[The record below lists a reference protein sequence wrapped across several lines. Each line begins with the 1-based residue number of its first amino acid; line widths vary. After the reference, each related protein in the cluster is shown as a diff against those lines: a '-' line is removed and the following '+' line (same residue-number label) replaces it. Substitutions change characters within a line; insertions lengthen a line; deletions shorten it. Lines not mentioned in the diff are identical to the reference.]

1 MFFTFRALYSAV
13 LLALVAVPAVAQD
26 APAVHVWEVHE
37 VVLEAEGAYEN
48 PYADVTA
55 WVDLEGPG
63 FSERVYA
70 FWDGEDVFRVRLAAT
85 APGAWTWTSGSNQD
99 DAGLNRQ
106 SGAFTA
112 EAWTE
117 AEKRQ
122 NPTRRGFLRPSASGH
137 ALQYADGTPF
147 FMVGDTWLAG
157 STWRLPFRGAPSP
170 PDYEPGP
177 GIGFEDAVAYRK
189 RQGFNSVSMIA
200 AFPNWEAD
208 LHPSTHADASG
219 VYLRNAWEKW
229 GYDVAEG
236 PGVDA
241 SGGDSYW
248 GTLTAKNMRDEY
260 GNVPFEP
267 SDVHEG
273 LSDFDRINPAYF
285 QSLDRKMD
293 HLAAE
298 GFVPLIETVRRD
310 AGPSWKA
317 YFDFDE
323 SFARYVQYLV
333 SRYGAHNVVFSGVHL
348 DWIPE
353 DFSLTAEEWNAALT
367 HHLRTYGP
375 PPFGQPVTALI
386 DDTTLGTFGH
396 GDEVPWLTMHSVGN
410 KPRDHGVA
418 DSLAAI
424 FRLDPPLPAINFEPY
439 YTGWDHEINKPAG
452 ERPPADSDRDNYFAR
467 AQMYGSVLAGGLS
480 GHVHGTAAYDL
491 TTTGEPA
498 GGRPHVWDALRYR
511 SADYMAPL
519 RDFVLS
525 GGAVYQDL
533 GLARDDV
540 RPNAAPGAHPN
551 GLDGWAYMMR
561 TPDRRLALLYFEHGA
576 VLPALHGFAPGAAY
590 TLRWADPA
598 TGEFHA
604 PVRLAADAG
613 GVLRLPPFPSTSR
626 PFSDWAA
633 QVVAE

>member
-1 MFFTFRALYSAV
+1 MTRFAVSAALLTAAAV
-13 LLALVAVPAVAQD
+13 SLGAVRAQD
-26 APAVHVWEVHE
+26 AEIGVWEVHE
-37 VVLEAEGAYEN
+37 VVLTAERDYDA

-55 WVDLEGPG
+55 WVDLDGPG
-63 FSERVYA
+63 FSKRVYA
-70 FWDGEDVFRVRLAAT
+70 FWDGGDTWRVRLTAT
-85 APGAWTWTSGSNQD
+85 APGNWTWTSGSD
-99 DAGLNRQ
+99 VGDPGLDGR
-106 SGAFTA
+106 SGGFTA
-112 EAWTE
+112 RAWTE
-117 AEKRQ
+117 AETAA
-122 NPTRRGFLRPSASGH
+122 NPTRRGFVRATRNGR
-137 ALQYADGTPF
+137 ALEYADGTPF

-157 STWRLPFRGAPSP
+157 STWRLPFRGAASP
-170 PDYEPGP
+170 AGYEPGP

-200 AFPNWEAD
+200 AFPNWDAD
-208 LHPSTHADASG
+208 LNPSTYADEDG

-241 SGGDSYW
+241 SGGDAYW

-260 GNVPFEP
+260 GHVPFAP
-267 SDVHEG
+267 SAERPGV
-273 LSDFDRINPAYF
+273 SDFDRIDPAYF

-310 AGPSWKA
+310 VGPSWKA
-317 YFDFDE
+317 YTDDFDA
-323 SFARYVQYLV
+323 SFARYVLYLV
-333 SRYGAHNVVFSGVHL
+333 SRYGAHNVVFSGIHL

-353 DFSLTAEEWNAALT
+353 QFSLTAEEWNAALT
-367 HHLRTYGP
+367 YHLETYGP

-424 FRLDPPLPAINFEPY
+424 FRLPDPLPAINFEPY
-439 YTGWDHEINKPAG
+439 YTGWDHEINRPGG
-452 ERPPADSDRDNYFAR
+452 ERPQAGSDRDVYFAR

-511 SADYMAPL
+511 SAAYMAPL
-519 RDFVLS
+519 AAFMLS
-525 GGAVYQDL
+525 EGAAYQNL
-533 GLARDDV
+533 ELARDDV
-540 RPNAAPGAHPN
+540 RPDAAPDALSN
-551 GLDGWAYMMR
+551 GLDGWGYMMR

-576 VLPALHGFAPGAAY
+576 VRPTLHGFAPGAPYSFA
-590 TLRWADPA
+590 WHDPT
-598 TGEFHA
+598 TGDWHT
-604 PVRLAADAG
+604 PVQLVADAR
-613 GVLRLPPFPSTSR
+613 GVIEAPAFPA
-626 PFSDWAA
+626 SDRTYTDWSAKITA
-633 QVVAE
+633 D

>member
-1 MFFTFRALYSAV
+1 MLRALALSLV
-13 LLALVAVPAVAQD
+13 LAGSGLAQD
-26 APAVHVWEVHE
+26 APTVHVWEVHK
-37 VVLEAEGAYEN
+37 VVLDAEGDYAN
-48 PYADVTA
+48 PYTEVTA

-63 FSERVYA
+63 FSKRVYA
-70 FWDGEDVFRVRLAAT
+70 FWDGGGTFRVRLT
-85 APGAWTWTSGSNQD
+85 APTPGGWTWTSGSNQD
-99 DAGLNRQ
+99 DSGLNDRE
-106 SGAFTA
+106 GRFAA
-112 EAWTE
+112 VAWTE
-117 AEKRQ
+117 AEKRA
-122 NPTRRGFLRPSASGH
+122 NPTRRGFLRSTPNGH
-137 ALQYADGTPF
+137 ALRHADGTPF

-170 PDYEPGP
+170 PDYVPGP

-208 LHPSTHADASG
+208 LNPSTHANEDG

-229 GYDVAEG
+229 GYDVADG

-248 GTLTAKNMRDEY
+248 GTLTAKNMRDEV

-267 SDVHEG
+267 SAEHEG
-273 LSDFDRINPAYF
+273 VSDFDRIHPAYF

-293 HLAAE
+293 HLAEA

-317 YFDFDE
+317 YVPDFDA

-333 SRYGAHNVVFSGVHL
+333 SRYGAHNVVFSGIHL
-348 DWIPE
+348 DWIPD
-353 DFSLTAEEWNAALT
+353 DFSLTAEEWNRALT
-367 HHLRTYGP
+367 HHLQTYGP

-396 GDEVPWLTMHSVGN
+396 AEAVPWLTLHSVGN

-424 FRLDPPLPAINFEPY
+424 FRLPNPLPAINFEPY
-439 YTGWDHEINKPAG
+439 YTGWDHEINRPGG
-452 ERPPADSDRDNYFAR
+452 ERPEADSDRDVYFAR

-491 TTTGEPA
+491 TSTGEPA
-498 GGRPHVWDALRYR
+498 GGRPHFWDALRYR
-511 SADYMAPL
+511 SAEYMAPL
-519 RDFVLS
+519 RNFVLS
-525 GGAVYQDL
+525 EGAAYQEL
-533 GLARDDV
+533 ELARDDL

-551 GLDGWAYMMR
+551 GLDGWSYMMR

-576 VLPALHGFAPGAAY
+576 VHPTLHGFAPGAAY
-590 TLRWADPA
+590 TLRWVDPA
-598 TGEFHA
+598 SGERLA
-604 PVRLAADAG
+604 PVALAADAD
-613 GVLRLPPFPSTSR
+613 GVLRPPPFPQTDR
-626 PFSDWAA
+626 RYTDWAA
-633 QVVAE
+633 TISAD